1 MKQPNYLIFGMAWIM
16 AAVVSIMNF
25 VQYQNDRGNLI
36 RGGLFLAM
44 GVFYLWLNKNNK
56 RKRK

>member
-1 MKQPNYLIFGMAWIM
+1 MKQPNYFIFGMAWIM
-16 AAVVSIMNF
+16 AAVVSITNF

-44 GVFYLWLNKNNK
+44 GVFYLWLNKKNK